1 VRFRAG
7 NMDFYIFELCDKEL
21 HKIPTKTL
29 SDGRCVP
36 GRPLAFIY
44 QQHIKDIIDTEVLAI
59 IRNLSPDTKVFV
71 VADHGFG
78 VIGRERIRVEGS
90 WLNEPSDCFY
100 QNAWVRQTL
109 KEAGASRKVYSN
121 TLEFSVS
128 DLRMPSALEAYD
140 RSANRSW
147 QKKFSSIIFPRTGY
161 AFARPK
167 SHFNPDA
174 YSHGGISIQEMLV
187 PMVVMRVKAPE
198 EDRLMIGQISG
209 PADIIEG
216 EEAEFRTSVQLAK
229 SYKKKEMRI
238 EVNARYHN
246 KDSTAPIPQL
256 IQYISAPGGEIVF
269 RFKPDANDASDEERK
284 AGLMERTLRVSIVC
298 REDLLTIRKT
308 RTFNF
313 ALRLDPEKIV
323 RRVPS
328 HLGKI
333 LGLTPKSMK

>member
-1 VRFRAG
+1 
-7 NMDFYIFELCDKEL
+7 
-21 HKIPTKTL
+21 
-29 SDGRCVP
+29 
-36 GRPLAFIY
+36 
-44 QQHIKDIIDTEVLAI
+44 
-59 IRNLSPDTKVFV
+59 
-71 VADHGFG
+71 
-78 VIGRERIRVEGS
+78 
-90 WLNEPSDCFY
+90 
-100 QNAWVRQTL
+100 
-109 KEAGASRKVYSN
+109 
-121 TLEFSVS
+121 
-128 DLRMPSALEAYD
+128 
-140 RSANRSW
+140 
-147 QKKFSSIIFPRTGY
+147 
-161 AFARPK
+161 
-167 SHFNPDA
+167 
-174 YSHGGISIQEMLV
+174 
-187 PMVVMRVKAPE
+187 
-198 EDRLMIGQISG
+198 
-209 PADIIEG
+209 
-216 EEAEFRTSVQLAK
+216 
-229 SYKKKEMRI
+229 MRI